1 MSGCGVTT
9 INLGMG
15 GWRPFLL
22 GGGGRQ
28 GTCGCGLAALN
39 SHSALIRMAGW
50 DFAYYCTALQHCT
63 VLHLVYNCSVLHWT
77 VQDSTLNT
85 TVLYCSLQD

>member
-50 DFAYYCTALQHCT
+50 DFAYYCTALQH
-63 VLHLVYNCSVLHWT
+63 SVQYFTWYTT
-77 VQDSTLNT
+77 VQ
-85 TVLYCSLQD
+85 YCTGQYRTPL